1 MAFASSDHYSDHD
14 IERAMATVARVI
26 ELYGDAYWP
35 ILERLE
41 SELDQRRAKS
51 ARLNKHLKR
60 YHNRRTHSPKSTKTP
75 SAFPAKRQ
83 RFL

>member
-1 MAFASSDHYSDHD
+1 MAYKAREQYSDDD

-41 SELDQRRAKS
+41 AELEERRAKS
-51 ARLNKHLKR
+51 VRLTKHLSR
-60 YHNRRTHSPKSTKTP
+60 FRHRRRAAPCGTQQATFHERAKIS
-75 SAFPAKRQ
+75 SA
-83 RFL
+83 

>member
-1 MAFASSDHYSDHD
+1 MAYQAREQYSDDD

-41 SELDQRRAKS
+41 AELEERRAKS
-51 ARLNKHLKR
+51 ARLNRHLHR
-60 YHNRRTHSPKSTKTP
+60 
-75 SAFPAKRQ
+75 FRQ
-83 RFL
+83 RKPNGRIGMQKLTTHKRADISSA

>member
-1 MAFASSDHYSDHD
+1 MASQAREQYSDDD

-41 SELDQRRAKS
+41 AELEGRRTKA
-51 ARLNKHLKR
+51 ARLTRHLKR
-60 YHNRRTHSPKSTKTP
+60 FRQRRRTDLTASQQTASSEPGRRS
-75 SAFPAKRQ
+75 SV
-83 RFL
+83 

>member
-1 MAFASSDHYSDHD
+1 MASQARDQYSDDD

-41 SELDQRRAKS
+41 AELEERRAKA
-51 ARLNKHLKR
+51 ARLTRHLKR
-60 YHNRRTHSPKSTKTP
+60 
-75 SAFPAKRQ
+75 FRQ
-83 RFL
+83 RRHIDLTASKKIASAEPGRFSSV

>member
-1 MAFASSDHYSDHD
+1 MASRAQEQYSDDD

-41 SELDQRRAKS
+41 AELEERRAKS
-51 ARLNKHLKR
+51 ARLTKHLSR
-60 YHNRRTHSPKSTKTP
+60 
-75 SAFPAKRQ
+75 FRQ
-83 RFL
+83 RKQAAGSGMHRLNIHDRRSISSA

>member
-1 MAFASSDHYSDHD
+1 
-14 IERAMATVARVI
+14 MATVARVI

-51 ARLNKHLKR
+51 ARLNKHLTR
-60 YHNRRTHSPKSTKTP
+60 YHNRRARSPASMETSSTAAARRRMLTKTV
-75 SAFPAKRQ
+75 
-83 RFL
+83 

>member
-1 MAFASSDHYSDHD
+1 MASHTREQYSDDD

-41 SELDQRRAKS
+41 AELESRRTKA
-51 ARLNKHLKR
+51 ARLTRHLKR
-60 YHNRRTHSPKSTKTP
+60 FRQRRHIDLKASKQITP
-75 SAFPAKRQ
+75 SEPGRVSSV
-83 RFL
+83 